1 MKNQKKIRRALPIGD
16 SKLQQTFIFA
26 FGIIGAYLSSILFYL
41 AFLLIVQI
49 VRLFVCTCKP
59 LVIRFRVFDII
70 LDMSKKKIIR
80 DNDRELDLLLY
91 GHYRNVRERKEKR
104 EDGKERACENS
115 ARYKEQQAQYHE
127 EQIRAKE
134 RALGKNRRN

>member
-41 AFLLIVQI
+41 AFLLTVQI

-59 LVIRFRVFDII
+59 LVIRFRVFGII
-70 LDMSKKKIIR
+70 IDMSK
-80 DNDRELDLLLY
+80 
-91 GHYRNVRERKEKR
+91 
-104 EDGKERACENS
+104 
-115 ARYKEQQAQYHE
+115 
-127 EQIRAKE
+127 
-134 RALGKNRRN
+134 RR